1 MRTWWRLNTF
11 RKQMFVLYAS
21 VMLIILVTVG
31 VYINSQVSRL
41 LQSNAEKHMENT
53 AVQAIA
59 NVELL
64 MKQIDTFS
72 SQVATN
78 AMVQTLL
85 QDSYNGKQASF
96 DQLQLLQQEVS
107 KLEAYQ
113 QGIKAIEIYNLEHES
128 YLPLGDERLEERYAD
143 AWIQLADELA
153 GKLVWTN
160 YSHSYPNSIVT
171 MRNIRLM
178 NQSFQHV
185 GYLVVHVDLS
195 LFDLPALAA
204 TQQGDQGDYVWL
216 TDQLG
221 NVIFTNTGNSLALP
235 TATGALD
242 IVDIHG
248 ERYFNVK
255 RSIPLVGWELS
266 ILTPVSKATEGLVL
280 LRSTIIIAFLVSSL
294 LFLILSYFIAER
306 ISRPILNLIRAMRG
320 ARLGG
325 LKHIEAESNTI
336 ELAEL
341 NNTYNQ
347 MVDSLQ
353 ALIQVVYEKEIL
365 QSKTELKAL
374 QAQINPHFLFNTL
387 EAFYWELEEQG
398 QSELAEIIVAMSGVF
413 RYVITKQDSDQWVT
427 VGDELEHAE
436 RYLRIMKMRLLDRF
450 EWEIS
455 CDEQF
460 KHVPIPKLMIQ
471 PIIENAIEHGIERSM
486 EHGRLVI
493 DVRSIVKTADVGT
506 AEGVDAVK
514 AGTDGA
520 AAGAVVTVV
529 DAVAANTGGAAAGAA
544 VTEANIVG
552 VDTVEV
558 DAVEAE
564 PEGATGGAL
573 AVEAETAK
581 AATVKAAARAHE
593 LEIAVRDNGPGFT
606 SERLHKITHELAQDN
621 FHIHEGQDKHLGVGL
636 KNTNQRLKLYYGSAH
651 QGLYITSSQQE
662 TEVGF
667 RIPLSM
673 REE

>member
-1 MRTWWRLNTF
+1 MQAWWKLNTF
-11 RKQMFVLYAS
+11 RKQMFVLYTG

-64 MKQIDTFS
+64 MKQIDMFS

-85 QDSYNGKQASF
+85 QNSYQGKRASF
-96 DQLQLLQQEVS
+96 DQLQLLQQEVR

-113 QGIKAIEIYNLEHES
+113 QGIRAIEIYNLSYES
-128 YLPLGDERLEERYAD
+128 YLPLGDEQLQERYAEG
-143 AWIQLADELA
+143 WIERADKLA
-153 GKLVWTN
+153 GRLVWTD
-160 YSHSYPNSIVT
+160 YSEEYPDSMVT

-178 NQSFQHV
+178 NQSFQRV

-195 LFDLPALAA
+195 LFDLPALTD
-204 TQQGDQGDYVWL
+204 TQLGVQEDFVWL
-216 TDQLG
+216 TDQVG
-221 NVIFTNTGNSLALP
+221 NVIFTNTGNSSDLP
-235 TATGALD
+235 TATGAMD
-242 IVDIHG
+242 VVDIRG

-266 ILTPVSKATEGLVL
+266 IYTPVSKATEGLAL
-280 LRSTIIIAFLVSSL
+280 LRSTILIAFLVSSV
-294 LFLILSYFIAER
+294 LFLVLSYFIAER
-306 ISRPILNLIRAMRG
+306 ISRPILHLIRAMHG

-325 LKHIEAESNTI
+325 LRHIEAESNTI

-341 NNTYNQ
+341 NHTYNQ

-398 QSELAEIIVAMSGVF
+398 QTELAEIIVAMSGVF

-436 RYLRIMKMRLLDRF
+436 RYLRIMKMRLMDRF
-450 EWEIS
+450 EWDIH
-455 CDEQF
+455 CDEALKQ
-460 KHVPIPKLMIQ
+460 VPIPKLMIQ
-471 PIIENAIEHGIERSM
+471 PMIENAIEHGIERSM
-486 EHGRLVI
+486 ERGKLTIH
-493 DVRSIVKTADVGT
+493 VR
-506 AEGVDAVK
+506 AV
-514 AGTDGA
+514 
-520 AAGAVVTVV
+520 AGAS
-529 DAVAANTGGAAAGAA
+529 ATGTGELAIA
-544 VTEANIVG
+544 VT
-552 VDTVEV
+552 
-558 DAVEAE
+558 
-564 PEGATGGAL
+564 
-573 AVEAETAK
+573 
-581 AATVKAAARAHE
+581 
-593 LEIAVRDNGPGFT
+593 DNGPGFT
-606 SERLHKITHELAQDN
+606 NERLHKVMHELAQDS
-621 FHIHEGQDKHLGVGL
+621 FQLHEQHDKHLGVGL
-636 KNTNQRLKLYYGSAH
+636 KNTNQRLKLYYGSSHEGIA
-651 QGLYITSSQQE
+651 ITSSQRE

-667 RIPLSM
+667 RIPLV
-673 REE
+673 REGDKG